1 MTGAVVSKWG
11 YYVLFK
17 MIKTK
22 HYLHCTER
30 RHQIPYMLLGELV
43 CVGGIS
49 LLTRL
54 VPTSSTLFWASS
66 LVVTGIGMGMAMQ
79 LPYTAVQV
87 ALK

>member
-1 MTGAVVSKWG
+1 
-11 YYVLFK
+11 
-17 MIKTK
+17 MIQNVTIK

-30 RHQIPYMLLGELV
+30 HHQIPYMLIGELV
-43 CVGGIS
+43 CIGGIS

-54 VPTSSTLFWASS
+54 VPTSSTLYWASS